1 MKTVTRLLTAAC
13 IIFLIAG
20 CKRST
25 RVEFKPALVS
35 IDPGK
40 GWKRTDFTPSPPAC
54 SPQLT
59 SKSGMINVLMVDT
72 DTTDLKQAA
81 DKLQASSAVTGR
93 AAPDSFKQEDFVSDS
108 GLNGIHLSYAGR
120 SFRSVTP
127 DMRNHSFITKNRSG
141 QFVSINYSASPE
153 TESNAVLDAIRKSL
167 KLD

>member
-40 GWKRTDFTPSPPAC
+40 GWKRTDFNPTPPAC

-59 SKSGMINVLMVDT
+59 SKAGMINVLLLDNET
-72 DTTDLKQAA
+72 DIKQAA
-81 DKLQASSAVTGR
+81 DKLQASSAITGR
-93 AAPDSFKQEDFVSDS
+93 AAPDSFKQEEFVSNS
-108 GLNGIHLSYAGR
+108 GLNGIQLSYSGR
-120 SFRSVTP
+120 SIRSVTP
-127 DMRNHSFITKNRSG
+127 DMRSHSFITKNRAG
-141 QFVSINYSASPE
+141 QCVSISYSTSPE
-153 TESNAVLDAIRKSL
+153 SESTAVIEAIRKSL
-167 KLD
+167 KVD

>member
-13 IIFLIAG
+13 ILFLIAG
-20 CKRST
+20 CNRST

-40 GWKRTDFTPSPPAC
+40 GWKRTEFTPTPPAC

-59 SKSGMINVLMVDT
+59 SKSGMINVLLLDT
-72 DTTDLKQAA
+72 DTADLKQAA
-81 DKLQASSAVTGR
+81 DKLQASSVVTGR
-93 AAPDSFKQEDFVSDS
+93 AVPDSFKQEDFVSGS
-108 GLNGIHLSYAGR
+108 GLNGIQLSYSGR

-127 DMRNHSFITKNRSG
+127 DMRSHSFIIKNRGG
-141 QFVSINYSASPE
+141 QFVSVNYTASPE
-153 TESNAVLDAIRKSL
+153 TESNAVLEAIRKSL